1 MADRTAR
8 SQDPR
13 GSKHKATSRPP
24 REPGTPPG
32 GSDGPPPF
40 RIGPLSWLILALLI
54 LWNAWA
60 FMPHKKIEVAIP
72 YSEFVSQTASGN
84 VKAVTITG
92 AAITGSFAHPLTWPP
107 PKAQPTSGSGSKG
120 KPATQGNAAGHG
132 KPTAK
137 GANPAESPP
146 EFLAPS
152 RTNARSPSARPQHYS
167 RFDTTYPADVGDPT
181 LMPLL
186 RAKHVSVNV
195 QSPSPPWFELLLT
208 DGLPI
213 VLMLAV
219 LVWMGRQASR
229 SQSGMFGFGRN
240 RARRYTEDRPGV
252 TFADVAGADEAK
264 QDLREVVDF
273 LSHPTKYLA
282 IGARIPRGVLLVGPP
297 GTGKT
302 LLARAVAGEA
312 GVPFFHISGSEFVE
326 MFVGVGASR
335 VRDLF
340 AQAKAAQPAI
350 VFVDE
355 LDAVGRRRG
364 AGVGAVNDEREQTLN
379 QLLVEMDGFDQR
391 QQIILLAATN
401 RPDVLDPAMLRPG
414 RFDRQVVVPLPD
426 WRGRHGILR
435 IHTRQ
440 LQLAQDVNLERLAR
454 TAIGLSG
461 ADLANLCNEA
471 ALMAARE
478 NRKQIGM
485 EDFERAWDKILLGAE
500 RRVVMSPKDRR
511 VTAYHES
518 GHAIVAW
525 LTPAADPVRRVTI
538 VPHGRALGVTEQL
551 PAEERYNM
559 SKADL
564 LARLDV
570 MLGGRTSES
579 LVIGEI
585 TTGAENDL
593 VQATRLARRMIARWG
608 MGSLGPVAFE
618 AGDEQPFL
626 GYQISPGRDYSEA
639 TAARIDREVE
649 SLLGERQNVAL
660 RLLTAARDR
669 LDALVETLLKEE
681 TIGEEQLTRILGP
694 RPAVEVPSKPERQ
707 PAVRSSVG

>member
-1 MADRTAR
+1 MAEKMPRQSQNPRQPERRQSPSGSDRGRKT
-8 SQDPR
+8 
-13 GSKHKATSRPP
+13 
-24 REPGTPPG
+24 PG
-32 GSDGPPPF
+32 GSASPPF
-40 RIGPLSWLILALLI
+40 RFGPLSWLVLAALI

-60 FMPHKKIEVAIP
+60 FMPHRNAEVQLP
-72 YSEFVSQTASGN
+72 YSDFIAQVASGN
-84 VKAVTITG
+84 VTGVSITG
-92 AAITGSFAHPLTWPP
+92 AAIQGRFAHPITRPP
-107 PKAQPTSGSGSKG
+107 SAATANATA
-120 KPATQGNAAGHG
+120 PANTAAAAGG
-132 KPTAK
+132 AAAAAVRAAGGRTAPGEPRGPTA
-137 GANPAESPP
+137 PARKSKPRRY
-146 EFLAPS
+146 FGFNTL
-152 RTNARSPSARPQHYS
+152 
-167 RFDTTYPADVGDPT
+167 YPVDVGDPT
-181 LMPLL
+181 LLPLL
-186 RAKHVSVNV
+186 RAHHVTVDV

-213 VLMLAV
+213 ILMLGV
-219 LVWMGRQASR
+219 LIWMGRQASR
-229 SQSGMFGFGRN
+229 SQAGMFGFGRN
-240 RARRYTEDRPGV
+240 RARRYTEDRPRV

-273 LSHPTKYLA
+273 LSHPSKYLA

-312 GVPFFHISGSEFVE
+312 RAPFFHISGSEFVE

-340 AQAKAAQPAI
+340 TQAKSSQPAI
-350 VFVDE
+350 IFVDE

-364 AGVGAVNDEREQTLN
+364 AGVGNVNDEREQTLN

-401 RPDVLDPAMLRPG
+401 RPDVLDPALLRPG
-414 RFDRQVVVPLPD
+414 RFDRQVMVPLPD
-426 WRGRHGILR
+426 WRGRQGILR
-435 IHTRQ
+435 IHTRR
-440 LQLAQDVNLERLAR
+440 LQLARDVNLERLAR

-471 ALMAARE
+471 ALTAARE
-478 NRKQIGM
+478 NRTEINM
-485 EDFERAWDKILLGAE
+485 EDFERAWDKVLLGAE
-500 RRVVMSPKDRR
+500 RRVVMTARDRR

-518 GHAIVAW
+518 GHAVVAW
-525 LTPAADPVRRVTI
+525 LTAAADPVRRVTI

-551 PAEERYNM
+551 PVEERYNM
-559 SKADL
+559 SKTDL

-570 MLGGRTSES
+570 MLGGRTAEN

-593 VQATRLARRMIARWG
+593 IQATRLARRMITRWG
-608 MGSLGPVAFE
+608 MGTLGPVAFD
-618 AGDEQPFL
+618 ADDEQPFL
-626 GYQISPGRDYSEA
+626 GYRMGQGRDYSEA
-639 TAARIDREVE
+639 TAARVDREVE
-649 SLLGERQNVAL
+649 TLLAERQSIVL
-660 RLLTAARDR
+660 RLLTSARDR

-681 TIGEEQLTRILGP
+681 TLGDEQLTRILGP
-694 RPAVEVPSKPERQ
+694 RPPRVEAAPEPGRQ

>member
-1 MADRTAR
+1 MAEKTSRR
-8 SQDPR
+8 PPDPR
-13 GSKHKATSRPP
+13 RPERKKATP
-24 REPGTPPG
+24 RSSGGVGTTDR
-32 GSDGPPPF
+32 SNGPPPF
-40 RIGPLSWLILALLI
+40 RFGPLSWLILALLI
-54 LWNAWA
+54 VWNVWA
-60 FMPHKKIEVAIP
+60 FMPHQTVEVSLP
-72 YSEFVSQTASGN
+72 YSEFIAQLASGN
-84 VKAVTITG
+84 VTAVSIVG
-92 AAITGSFAHPLTWPP
+92 AAIKGHLAHPLTWPEP
-107 PKAQPTSGSGSKG
+107 PAKPKSAAKPPAPAKSAAQP
-120 KPATQGNAAGHG
+120 KPAIRSKAPAPTGGTIPLGRQAPQA
-132 KPTAK
+132 KPH
-137 GANPAESPP
+137 S
-146 EFLAPS
+146 
-152 RTNARSPSARPQHYS
+152 YS
-167 RFDTTYPADVGDPT
+167 LFTTTYPLDVGDPT

-186 RAKHVSVNV
+186 RAHHVTINV
-195 QSPSPPWFELLLT
+195 QSPSPPWIELLLT

-213 VLMLAV
+213 ILMLGV

-229 SQSGMFGFGRN
+229 SQSGGMFGFGRN
-240 RARRYTEDRPGV
+240 RARRYSEDRPRV

-273 LSHPTKYLA
+273 LSHPAKYLA

-340 AQAKAAQPAI
+340 SQAKAAQPAI
-350 VFVDE
+350 IFVDE

-364 AGVGAVNDEREQTLN
+364 AGVGTVNDEREQTLN

-401 RPDVLDPAMLRPG
+401 RPDVLDPALLRPG

-426 WRGRHGILR
+426 WRGRQGILR

-478 NRKQIGM
+478 NRKAIGM

-500 RRVVMSPKDRR
+500 RRVVMTPKDRR

-518 GHAIVAW
+518 GHAVVAW

-559 SKADL
+559 SKTDL
-564 LARLDV
+564 LARVDV
-570 MLGGRTSES
+570 MLGGRTSEA

-593 VQATRLARRMIARWG
+593 IQATRLACRMITRWG
-608 MGSLGPVAFE
+608 MGTLGPVAFD
-618 AGDEQPFL
+618 APDEQPFL
-626 GYQISPGRDYSEA
+626 GYHIGQGRDYSEA
-639 TAARIDREVE
+639 TAARVDREVE
-649 SLLGERQNVAL
+649 ALLAERQSIVL
-660 RLLTAARDR
+660 RLLTSARER
-669 LDALVETLLKEE
+669 LDGLVETLLKEE
-681 TIGEEQLTRILGP
+681 TIGEEQLIRVLGP
-694 RPAVEVPSKPERQ
+694 RPTTVEAPPKPERQ
-707 PAVRSSVG
+707 SAARSSVG

>member
-1 MADRTAR
+1 
-8 SQDPR
+8 
-13 GSKHKATSRPP
+13 
-24 REPGTPPG
+24 
-32 GSDGPPPF
+32 
-40 RIGPLSWLILALLI
+40 
-54 LWNAWA
+54 
-60 FMPHKKIEVAIP
+60 
-72 YSEFVSQTASGN
+72 
-84 VKAVTITG
+84 
-92 AAITGSFAHPLTWPP
+92 
-107 PKAQPTSGSGSKG
+107 
-120 KPATQGNAAGHG
+120 
-132 KPTAK
+132 
-137 GANPAESPP
+137 
-146 EFLAPS
+146 
-152 RTNARSPSARPQHYS
+152 
-167 RFDTTYPADVGDPT
+167 
-181 LMPLL
+181 MPLL
-186 RAKHVSVNV
+186 RAHHVTINV
-195 QSPSPPWFELLLT
+195 HSPSPPWFELLLT

-213 VLMLAV
+213 LLMLAV

-252 TFADVAGADEAK
+252 TFADVAGVDEAK

-273 LSHPTKYLA
+273 LSHPSKYLA

-340 AQAKAAQPAI
+340 SQAKAAQPAI

-435 IHTRQ
+435 IHTRH
-440 LQLAQDVNLERLAR
+440 LQLAPDVNLERLAR

-478 NRKQIGM
+478 NRKRVGM

-500 RRVVMSPKDRR
+500 RRVVMTPKDRR

-525 LTPAADPVRRVTI
+525 LTPAADPVRRVSI

-551 PAEERYNM
+551 PVEERYNM

-570 MLGGRTSES
+570 MLGGRASES
-579 LVIGEI
+579 LAIGEI

-593 VQATRLARRMIARWG
+593 VKATRLARRMITRWG
-608 MGSLGPVAFE
+608 MGSLGPVAFDAE
-618 AGDEQPFL
+618 DEQPFL
-626 GYQISPGRDYSEA
+626 GYQISHGRDYSEA
-639 TAARIDREVE
+639 TAARVD
-649 SLLGERQNVAL
+649 
-660 RLLTAARDR
+660 
-669 LDALVETLLKEE
+669 
-681 TIGEEQLTRILGP
+681 
-694 RPAVEVPSKPERQ
+694 
-707 PAVRSSVG
+707 

>member
-1 MADRTAR
+1 
-8 SQDPR
+8 
-13 GSKHKATSRPP
+13 
-24 REPGTPPG
+24 
-32 GSDGPPPF
+32 
-40 RIGPLSWLILALLI
+40 
-54 LWNAWA
+54 
-60 FMPHKKIEVAIP
+60 MPHESAQVPLP
-72 YSEFVSQTASGN
+72 YSEFVSQVASGN
-84 VKAVTITG
+84 VTTVNVTGADITG
-92 AAITGSFAHPLTWPP
+92 IFAHPVTWPP
-107 PKAQPTSGSGSKG
+107 PKAQPGPKPPQPGSKSQQPAA
-120 KPATQGNAAGHG
+120 KPQPQQPQPMA
-132 KPTAK
+132 KPQ
-137 GANPAESPP
+137 
-146 EFLAPS
+146 
-152 RTNARSPSARPQHYS
+152 RYAR
-167 RFDTTYPADVGDPT
+167 FGTTYPSEVGDT
-181 LMPLL
+181 ALMPLL
-186 RAKHVSVNV
+186 RAHHVTIDV
-195 QSPSPPWFELLLT
+195 QSPSPPWLALLIT
-208 DGLPI
+208 NGLPI
-213 VLMLAV
+213 VLMLGV
-219 LVWMGRQASR
+219 LVWMGRRAGR

-240 RARRYTEDRPGV
+240 RARRYTEDRPRV

-273 LSHPTKYLA
+273 LSHPAKYLA

-312 GVPFFHISGSEFVE
+312 EVPFFHISGSEFVE

-340 AQAKAAQPAI
+340 SQAKVAQPAI

-364 AGVGAVNDEREQTLN
+364 AGVGTVNDEREQTLN

-401 RPDVLDPAMLRPG
+401 RPDVLDPALLRPG

-426 WRGRHGILR
+426 WRGREGILR
-435 IHTRQ
+435 IHTRH
-440 LQLAQDVNLERLAR
+440 LHLAQDVNLERLAR
-454 TAIGLSG
+454 TATGLSG
-461 ADLANLCNEA
+461 AELANLCNEA
-471 ALMAARE
+471 ALMAASDD
-478 NRKQIGM
+478 RKEVGM
-485 EDFERAWDKILLGAE
+485 QDFERAWDKIVLGAE
-500 RRVVMSPKDRR
+500 RRVVMSAKDRR

-518 GHAIVAW
+518 GHALVAW
-525 LTPAADPVRRVTI
+525 LTAAADPVRKVSI

-559 SKADL
+559 SKGDL

-593 VQATRLARRMIARWG
+593 VQATRLARRMITRWG

-618 AGDEQPFL
+618 AQDEQPFL
-626 GYQISPGRDYSEA
+626 GYQIGQGRDYSEA
-639 TAARIDREVE
+639 TAARVDREVE
-649 SLLGERQNVAL
+649 SLLAERQSGVL
-660 RLLTAARDR
+660 RLLTSARDR

-681 TIGEEQLTRILGP
+681 TMGEAQLARILGP
-694 RPAVEVPSKPERQ
+694 RPSAEVPPKPEKQ
-707 PAVRSSVG
+707 PAARSSVG

>member
-1 MADRTAR
+1 M
-8 SQDPR
+8 
-13 GSKHKATSRPP
+13 
-24 REPGTPPG
+24 
-32 GSDGPPPF
+32 
-40 RIGPLSWLILALLI
+40 LALLI

-60 FMPHKKIEVAIP
+60 FMPHRSAAVPLP
-72 YSEFVSQTASGN
+72 YSEFVSQVASGN
-84 VKAVTITG
+84 VTAVTIVGSSIAG
-92 AAITGSFAHPLTWPP
+92 AFARPLTWPAAQRTP
-107 PKAQPTSGSGSKG
+107 RAQAAPAKAGQQA
-120 KPATQGNAAGHG
+120 KPAAQRNAVTPAAAQA
-132 KPTAK
+132 KPQRYT
-137 GANPAESPP
+137 
-146 EFLAPS
+146 
-152 RTNARSPSARPQHYS
+152 
-167 RFDTTYPADVGDPT
+167 RFNTTYPTDVGDPA

-186 RAKHVSVNV
+186 RAHDVTINV

-213 VLMLAV
+213 LLMLGV

-240 RARRYTEDRPGV
+240 RARRYTEDRPAV

-273 LSHPTKYLA
+273 LSRPSKYLA

-340 AQAKAAQPAI
+340 SQAKAAQPAI

-364 AGVGAVNDEREQTLN
+364 AGVGTVNDEREQTLN

-401 RPDVLDPAMLRPG
+401 RPDVLDPALLRPG
-414 RFDRQVVVPLPD
+414 RFDRQVTVPLPD

-435 IHTRQ
+435 IHTRHF
-440 LQLAQDVNLERLAR
+440 QLAQDVNLERLAR

-471 ALMAARE
+471 ALMAARA
-478 NRKQIGM
+478 NRKEVGM
-485 EDFERAWDKILLGAE
+485 EDFERAWDKVLLGAE

-518 GHAIVAW
+518 GHAVVAW

-570 MLGGRTSES
+570 MLGGRTSED

-593 VQATRLARRMIARWG
+593 VQATRLARRMITRWG
-608 MGSLGPVAFE
+608 MGALGPVAFDDE
-618 AGDEQPFL
+618 EEQPFL
-626 GYQISPGRDYSEA
+626 GYQISHGRDYSEA
-639 TAARIDREVE
+639 TAARVDREIA
-649 SLLGERQNVAL
+649 SLLAERQSVVL
-660 RLLTAARDR
+660 RLLTSARER

-681 TIGEEQLTRILGP
+681 TIGEEQLTRVLGA
-694 RPAVEVPSKPERQ
+694 RPQAEAPSKPERQ
-707 PAVRSSVG
+707 PAARSSVG

>member
-1 MADRTAR
+1 MAEKMSRQ

-13 GSKHKATSRPP
+13 
-24 REPGTPPG
+24 EPERKKSPSHSDRGLKTPG
-32 GSDGPPPF
+32 GSGPPPF
-40 RIGPLSWLILALLI
+40 RFGPLSWLILAALI

-60 FMPHKKIEVAIP
+60 FMPHQNAEVQLP
-72 YSEFVSQTASGN
+72 YSDFIAQVASGN
-84 VKAVTITG
+84 VTGVSITG
-92 AAITGSFAHPLTWPP
+92 AAIKGRFAHAITWPP
-107 PKAQPTSGSGSKG
+107 PSTTKARATA
-120 KPATQGNAAGHG
+120 PAKTAA
-132 KPTAK
+132 PAK
-137 GANPAESPP
+137 GAAPTAGPA
-146 EFLAPS
+146 AGGG
-152 RTNARSPSARPQHYS
+152 TAGARKPKPRRYFA
-167 RFDTTYPADVGDPT
+167 FNTMYPLDVGDPT

-186 RAKHVSVNV
+186 RAHHVTVDV

-213 VLMLAV
+213 ILMLGV
-219 LVWMGRQASR
+219 LIWMGRQASR

-240 RARRYTEDRPGV
+240 RARRYTEDRPRV

-273 LSHPTKYLA
+273 LSHPSKYLA

-312 GVPFFHISGSEFVE
+312 GAPFFHISGSEFVE

-340 AQAKAAQPAI
+340 SQAKAAQPAI
-350 VFVDE
+350 IFVDE

-364 AGVGAVNDEREQTLN
+364 AGVGNVNDEREQTLN

-401 RPDVLDPAMLRPG
+401 RPDVLDPALLRPG
-414 RFDRQVVVPLPD
+414 RFDRQVMVPLPD
-426 WRGRHGILR
+426 WRGRQGILR
-435 IHTRQ
+435 IHTRH
-440 LQLAQDVNLERLAR
+440 LQLARDVNLERLAR

-471 ALMAARE
+471 ALTAARE
-478 NRKQIGM
+478 NRTEIDM
-485 EDFERAWDKILLGAE
+485 EDFERAWDKVFLGAE
-500 RRVVMSPKDRR
+500 RRVVMTARDRR

-518 GHAIVAW
+518 GHAVVAW
-525 LTPAADPVRRVTI
+525 LTAAADPVRRVTI

-570 MLGGRTSES
+570 MLGGRTSEN

-593 VQATRLARRMIARWG
+593 IQATRLARRMITRWG
-608 MGSLGPVAFE
+608 MGTLGPVAFD
-618 AGDEQPFL
+618 ADDEQPFL
-626 GYQISPGRDYSEA
+626 GYRMGQGRDYSEA
-639 TAARIDREVE
+639 TAARVDREVE
-649 SLLGERQNVAL
+649 TLLAERQSIVL
-660 RLLTAARDR
+660 RLLTSARDR

-681 TIGEEQLTRILGP
+681 TIGDEQLTRILGP
-694 RPAVEVPSKPERQ
+694 RPPRVEAAPEPGRQ